1 MAKRVQTSTPV
12 GLLFILRYQTLANCL
27 LAIFTYFCKIW
38 ETMENLYVSFTFSNG
53 PSSWVFSYFLCFVYK
68 PKSKGRP
75 KPKTPQLNSCHLLPN
90 NNLAFP
96 FLLLVACLN
105 PFLQTRY
112 FSIIFFA
119 LLSACPHLQKQV
131 WNKVSSKQ
139 KTSEKWTT
147 VYQIEPWKRILAR
160 KTYLLGTTFA

>member
-1 MAKRVQTSTPV
+1 MVLKLFFDISTS
-12 GLLFILRYQTLANCL
+12 FWFSENQCECTLHSWSTSL
-27 LAIFTYFCKIW
+27 
-38 ETMENLYVSFTFSNG
+38 SNG
-53 PSSWVFSYFLCFVYK
+53 PASEFLVNFSPSSLTK
-68 PKSKGRP
+68 NSKEE
-75 KPKTPQLNSCHLLPN
+75 PKTPQLKSCHIFTKQQPCV
-90 NNLAFP
+90 P

-105 PFLQTRY
+105 PFFLQTRY

-147 VYQIEPWKRILAR
+147 VYQIEPWKRILAE